1 LLNVT
6 VSHPATDILT
16 SAYKA
21 VHLNDIEMISGE
33 ANISVH
39 LQTPKGLVVLQ
50 SRGL

>member
-1 LLNVT
+1 
-6 VSHPATDILT
+6 
-16 SAYKA
+16 
-21 VHLNDIEMISGE
+21 MISGE